1 MNPIAYN
8 AILNKN
14 TDRHI
19 QFDLSKNQ
27 TYIIDN
33 DNYESV
39 YDNIPFITIL
49 VFTLFVAS
57 TILAYVNEYYV
68 YAGFFGFS
76 TVASAIHLIYISKY
90 TFIISSQ

>member
-1 MNPIAYN
+1 MNPVAHN
-8 AILNKN
+8 AITSKKTNK
-14 TDRHI
+14 HI

-33 DNYESV
+33 DNSGST

-49 VFTLFVAS
+49 MFTIFVAS

-68 YAGFFGFS
+68 YAGFFGLS
-76 TVASAIHLIYISKY
+76 TVAFAIHLMYIVNKMQY
-90 TFIISSQ
+90 TQ